1 MDEQR
6 MNEQR
11 TFGVQ
16 EIEPVIKPDLDALYV
31 KRAARLRHLA
41 QDHAMGDYLR
51 FIARIVDWQASVR
64 PKIAEWVPGLEM
76 REKWQYLLA
85 PMIEALSDG
94 PKGASEAVLQRIAKM
109 DKSELQRRSKALIAS
124 DYSLSDPAESVYL
137 WSALSPVW
145 AQWANQAPCPPAGE
159 RVCCPICGAQPV
171 GSLILTGN
179 RAGLRYLHC
188 SLCESLWHMVRS
200 KCSCCGDAERV
211 EYWAEGEVRAAIQAE
226 SCGKCNA
233 YLKVFSL
240 EKDQMIELVAD
251 DLASLA
257 IDAAMEQEGFKR
269 SGVNPFSFP
278 GL

>member
-6 MNEQR
+6 MNEKR

-16 EIEPVIKPDLDALYV
+16 DIEPTIKPDLDSLYV

-41 QDHAMGDYLR
+41 TDHVMGDYLR

-76 REKWQYLLA
+76 REKWPDILGS
-85 PMIEALSDG
+85 MIETLSNGSQG
-94 PKGASEAVLQRIAKM
+94 PGAAVLQRIAKM
-109 DKSELQRRSKALIAS
+109 ERGELQKRGKALIAG
-124 DYSLSDPAESVYL
+124 DYSISDPALSVYL

-145 AQWANQAPCPPAGE
+145 AQWALQAPRQPAE
-159 RVCCPICGAQPV
+159 ENVCCPICGGQPV

-179 RAGLRYLHC
+179 QAGLRYLHC

-240 EKDQMIELVAD
+240 EKDQKIELVAD
-251 DLASLA
+251 DLASLM
-257 IDAAMEQEGFKR
+257 IDASMEQEGFKR
-269 SGVNPFSFP
+269 SGINPFSFP
-278 GL
+278 DP